1 MKLFFAV
8 IILFFT
14 ITTQAQVGVGTNTPA
29 ATAILDLNSTNKGLL
44 PPRMTGNQ
52 RDAITNPATG
62 LIIYCTNCGL
72 NGGEPEYYNGHIWV
86 NLVGGT
92 TLSAVPNF
100 SPGANAY
107 GGKVAY
113 LYTSSDPGFDPNVDH
128 GLIAAVEDQG
138 SATNGVGIGNNPTDY
153 GISQTNNYRGGGYS
167 DWRLPTLSELNK
179 LYTNRVAIGEFDLS
193 ESYWSSDLSGGW
205 QTFIN
210 FSNGN
215 QGTTNNIY
223 NLHKVRAVRTF

>member
-1 MKLFFAV
+1 MKLFFTV

-14 ITTQAQVGVGTNTPA
+14 ISTQAQIGVGTNTPA
-29 ATAILDLNSTNKGLL
+29 ATAILELNSTNKGLL

-52 RDAITNPATG
+52 RDAIINPATG

-72 NGGEPEYYNGHIWV
+72 NGGEPEYYNGQTWV

-92 TLSAVPNF
+92 TQSAVPNY

-113 LYTSSDPGFDPNVDH
+113 LYIASDPGYDPNVDH

-138 SATNGVGIGNNPTDY
+138 TATTGYAAPGDHGIALA
-153 GISQTNNYRGGGYS
+153 NNYRGGGYT
-167 DWRLPTLSELNK
+167 DWRLPTMSELNK
-179 LYTNRVAIGEFDLS
+179 LYINRVAIGGFNTSNNTLYFSADIVNNGVGL
-193 ESYWSSDLSGGW
+193 
-205 QTFIN
+205 IN
-210 FSNGN
+210 FQIGTQGN
-215 QGTTNNIY
+215 SNNIY
-223 NLHKVRAVRTF
+223 WDGKVRAVRTF